1 MPKKFFRSSIAAL
14 ILSALLSAVPVVQS
28 AASTPG
34 YLDPTFGT
42 DGILTTSVGGVIN
55 YATSLAIDSNGKIN
69 VAGFAYIDGGY
80 DFAVVR
86 YNSNGS
92 LDTSFGVDGKATTD
106 FGASMDVTNAIAID
120 SNGKIILAGYSN
132 IEGNYNFAVVRYNI
146 DGTLDTSFSADGKLT
161 TDIGADD
168 DVARSI
174 AIDGNDK
181 IVLSGYSYIGGN
193 YDFAAV
199 RYNVD
204 GTLDTS
210 FSADGKLTTGIGA
223 SNDISTSIAID
234 ENGKIVLAGYAVM
247 SGGAVDF
254 AVVRYNIDGTL
265 DTSFSAD
272 GKVTTDIGDSDNAR
286 AVVIDGNGKIVV
298 AGSSYLASNDF
309 AVVRYNSNGS
319 LDTSFSTDG
328 ILTVDIRATWDDA
341 YSLAIESN
349 GKIIVAGMSWNT
361 ANTDIA
367 LVRYNSD
374 GLIDSTFGT
383 DGIIITAIGTS
394 SDQANSLAIDNDGKI
409 VVAGVTRNVYD
420 FFAVVRY
427 IAIDSEAEAARV
439 AAVAE
444 AARVAA
450 AAEAARV
457 AAVAEAARVAAAAE
471 AARVAAAAEAAR
483 VAAAASAA
491 ADAAKKQKELTEL
504 LSVIPSIAGLALDIS
519 DLTNS
524 LLLKQKC
531 VKGKTIKYVKKG
543 ARCPK
548 GYVKKK

>member
-1 MPKKFFRSSIAAL
+1 MAKKNFRFSVIAL
-14 ILSALLSAVPVVQS
+14 ILSALLSAVPAVPS

-42 DGILTTSVGGVIN
+42 GGILTTYVGGSVN
-55 YATSLAIDSNGKIN
+55 HATSIAIDSNGKIN

-120 SNGKIILAGYSN
+120 SNGKIILAGYSD

-161 TDIGADD
+161 T
-168 DVARSI
+168 
-174 AIDGNDK
+174 
-181 IVLSGYSYIGGN
+181 
-193 YDFAAV
+193 
-199 RYNVD
+199 
-204 GTLDTS
+204 
-210 FSADGKLTTGIGA
+210 GIGA
-223 SNDISTSIAID
+223 SNDVSTSIAID
-234 ENGKIVLAGYAVM
+234 ENGKIVLAGYSVM

-286 AVVIDGNGKIVV
+286 AVVIDGNGNIVV
-298 AGSSYLASNDF
+298 AGSSYLAYLESNDF

-328 ILTVDIRATWDDA
+328 ILTTDIRTTWDDA
-341 YSLAIESN
+341 YSLAIDSN
-349 GKIIVAGMSWNT
+349 SKIIVAGMSWNT
-361 ANTDIA
+361 SNTDIA

-420 FFAVVRY
+420 YFAVVRY
-427 IAIDSEAEAARV
+427 IAIDSE
-439 AAVAE
+439 
-444 AARVAA
+444 
-450 AAEAARV
+450 
-457 AAVAEAARVAAAAE
+457 AEAARVAAAAE

-483 VAAAASAA
+483 VAAAAE
-491 ADAAKKQKELTEL
+491 AAKKQKELTEL

-543 ARCPK
+543 AKCPK